1 MLRLLTWNILHGGG
15 SARLPEIVLALLG
28 HAPDV
33 IVVTEYRTTTGGQI
47 RGILADHGWEH
58 QACSDPPGRRNGV
71 LLASRFP
78 ITPEAPPSGCP
89 VPERWVRARVTPP
102 GSSFA
107 GNSTGSSGVRVVG
120 IHIPDDSRPRE
131 RREVWKHLVSEAKVR
146 RDEPVVVLGDLNT
159 GRHYTDEEDATFSC
173 TQRLGELATLGYVD
187 AWRTMH
193 PEKRE
198 FTWYGLPPITF
209 APKHLRTRSDAGP
222 RPLSAKTAALD
233 RPKDARGRAIRGF
246 RLDAAWVSP
255 VLAPRV
261 REAFHSHRERE
272 NRLSDHS
279 LVIVT
284 IDVR

>member
-15 SARLPEIVLALLG
+15 SARLPEIVLALIS

-33 IVVTEYRTTTGGQI
+33 VVLTEYRTTTGGQI
-47 RGILADHGWEH
+47 RGVLADHGWEH

-78 ITPEAPPSGCP
+78 ITPEPPRQDCP
-89 VPERWVRARVTPP
+89 VPERWVRAVVRPP
-102 GSSFA
+102 GCSVGA
-107 GNSTGSSGVRVVG
+107 AVRVVG
-120 IHIPDDSRPRE
+120 VHIPDDSRPRE
-131 RREVWKHLVSEAKVR
+131 RREAWKHLVDEARTR

-159 GRHYTDEEDATFSC
+159 GRHYLDEEEATFSC

-187 AWRTMH
+187 AWRAMH
-193 PEKRE
+193 PQRRE

-209 APKHLRTRSDAGP
+209 APKHLRHPRDTGTRTLDA
-222 RPLSAKTAALD
+222 RNASRE
-233 RPKDARGRAIRGF
+233 RPKDRSGRAVRGF

-255 VLAPRV
+255 VLATRV

-272 NRLSDHS
+272 QRLSDHS

-284 IDVR
+284 VDVR

>member
-15 SARLPEIVLALLG
+15 SARLPEIVLALLT

-33 IVVTEYRTTTGGQI
+33 VVLTEYRTTTGGQI

-78 ITPEAPPSGCP
+78 ISPEGHPPGCP
-89 VPERWVRARVTPP
+89 VPERWVRAAVEAP
-102 GSSFA
+102 GR
-107 GNSTGSSGVRVVG
+107 GPHRRVRVVG

-131 RREVWKHLVSEAKVR
+131 RREVWKRLVDDAR
-146 RDEPVVVLGDLNT
+146 AWRDDPVVVLGDLNT
-159 GRHYTDEEDATFSC
+159 GRHYLDEEEATFSC
-173 TQRLGELATLGYVD
+173 TQRLGELATIGYVD
-187 AWRTMH
+187 AWRKMH
-193 PEKRE
+193 PDKRE

-209 APKHLRTRSDAGP
+209 APKHLRTLHDAGS
-222 RPLSAKTAALD
+222 RPLSARNASRE
-233 RPKDARGRAIRGF
+233 RPTDASGRAVRGF

-255 VLAPRV
+255 VLAPCV

-272 NRLSDHS
+272 LGLSDHS
-279 LVIVT
+279 LVILTV
-284 IDVR
+284 DVR